1 MALSKKFF
9 FRLVLKMVREIT
21 SVRRPLKAA
30 PATRGPGRATL
41 AHILHAAGQVLQESG
56 YEGLN
61 TTAVAQR
68 AGVSTATMYRHFPD
82 KHAVL
87 HALIVHEQTE
97 RAEALEPFFS
107 AIATAPDWRVPLA
120 ESTRNSWRL
129 RLAQPGAYSARRALQ
144 MSPELWKWDQ
154 EQNESIA
161 MRLAAAM
168 CQRNPKLSQ
177 ARARTA
183 SLVSVQAVVALLDLA
198 SLNPRRGSAI
208 VEEAITLRAAYLAP
222 FLEK

>member
-1 MALSKKFF
+1 MSKKIASTESSP
-9 FRLVLKMVREIT
+9 KT
-21 SVRRPLKAA
+21 PSQ
-30 PATRGPGRATL
+30 TRGPGRTTL
-41 AHILHAAGQVLQESG
+41 ARLLRAAGEVLQECG
-56 YEGLN
+56 YEGLS

-97 RAEALEPFFS
+97 RAQAVAPFFS
-107 AIATAPDWRVPLA
+107 AMATAPDWRAPLA
-120 ESTRNSWRL
+120 DSTRNSWRL
-129 RLAQPGAYSARRALQ
+129 RRAQPGAYSARRALQ
-144 MSPELWKWDQ
+144 TSPELWRWDQ

-161 MRLAAAM
+161 IGLAAAM

-177 ARARTA
+177 ARARMA
-183 SLVSVQAVVALLDLA
+183 ALVSVQAVVALLDLA

-208 VEEAITLRAAYLAP
+208 VEEAITLRAAYLAR
-222 FLEK
+222 FLEV

>member
-1 MALSKKFF
+1 MMK
-9 FRLVLKMVREIT
+9 EIAST
-21 SVRRPLKAA
+21 QFIPKTPS
-30 PATRGPGRATL
+30 ATRGPGKATL
-41 AHILHAAGQVLQESG
+41 ARILQAAGEVLQESG

-97 RAEALEPFFS
+97 RAEAVGPFFS
-107 AIATAPDWRVPLA
+107 AMATAPDWRIPLA

-129 RLAQPGAYSARRALQ
+129 RRAQPGAYSARRALQ
-144 MSPELWKWDQ
+144 MSPALWKWDQ

-161 MRLAAAM
+161 TGLATAM
-168 CQRNPKLSQ
+168 CQRNPKLSR
-177 ARARTA
+177 ARARLA
-183 SLVSVQAVVALLDLA
+183 ALVSVQTVVALLDLA
-198 SLNPRRGSAI
+198 CLDPRRGSAI
-208 VEEAITLRAAYLAP
+208 IEEAITLRAAYLSP
-222 FLEK
+222 YLDK

>member
-1 MALSKKFF
+1 MT
-9 FRLVLKMVREIT
+9 EIAST
-21 SVRRPLKAA
+21 QFIPKTPS
-30 PATRGPGRATL
+30 ATRGPGKATL
-41 AHILHAAGQVLQESG
+41 ARILQAAGEVLQESG

-97 RAEALEPFFS
+97 RAEAVGPFFLPWQRPQTGES
-107 AIATAPDWRVPLA
+107 LWLNRRATAGA
-120 ESTRNSWRL
+120 CGT
-129 RLAQPGAYSARRALQ
+129 AQPGAYSARRALQ

-161 MRLAAAM
+161 RGLATAM
-168 CQRNPKLSQ
+168 CQRNPKLSK
-177 ARARTA
+177 ARARLVA
-183 SLVSVQAVVALLDLA
+183 LVSVQTVVALLDLA
-198 SLNPRRGSAI
+198 CLDPRRGSAI
-208 VEEAITLRAAYLAP
+208 IEEAITLRAAYLSP
-222 FLEK
+222 ILTSRRGSP